1 VAERS
6 ASVDSGVARA
16 RDVTHA
22 PACWGGAP
30 PGARYLSGVPVCAR
44 RLFSHILRRDD
55 FVGLLSAPLCLF
67 GTAMKLSDTGRMHS
81 TTALSRSCLCVSSP
95 TSSSPSGQQL
105 APAQG
110 ASSSRRN
117 ASLERTRADAKHAP
131 TLPPAPA
138 VRTSCRPWLPLA
150 GRGRAAHLRN
160 DHIDAVT
167 ILHFELVWR
176 LVLTDAVAVEEEA
189 DRLHGH
195 ALPLAKRAHQLLKL
209 RVGLALEEDC
219 GETRE

>member
-1 VAERS
+1 MGWAAAACQAWVGFQAWAAWEVGAAAEEEADDEADVAERS
-6 ASVDSGVARA
+6 ASGDSGVARA
-16 RDVTHA
+16 RDDARTP
-22 PACWGGAP
+22 PACWARWRCCR
-30 PGARYLSGVPVCAR
+30 RYLSGVPVCAR

-105 APAQG
+105 APTQG
-110 ASSSRRN
+110 VRSSRCN

-138 VRTSCRPWLPLA
+138 VRTSC
-150 GRGRAAHLRN
+150 
-160 DHIDAVT
+160 
-167 ILHFELVWR
+167 
-176 LVLTDAVAVEEEA
+176 
-189 DRLHGH
+189 
-195 ALPLAKRAHQLLKL
+195 
-209 RVGLALEEDC
+209 
-219 GETRE
+219 